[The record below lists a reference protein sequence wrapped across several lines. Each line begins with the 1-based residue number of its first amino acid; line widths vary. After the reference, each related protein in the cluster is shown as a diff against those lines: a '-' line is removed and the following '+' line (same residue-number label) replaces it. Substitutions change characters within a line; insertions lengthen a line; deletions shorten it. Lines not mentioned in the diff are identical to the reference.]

1 MSKKKLRR
9 DMAKLRNSL
18 SDKEIETLS
27 SRILDNLLKLDE
39 FNSKSE
45 LLCFANIRSEVST
58 RAIMCSYLEEKK
70 KKF

>member
-1 MSKKKLRR
+1 MSKKELRR

-39 FNSKSE
+39 FNSK
-45 LLCFANIRSEVST
+45 
-58 RAIMCSYLEEKK
+58 
-70 KKF
+70 